1 MKKNNFKNNIPT
13 VEKASSLLQEM
24 DKYHYMRLDKLRQ
37 DCQYYLTYGQRNAK
51 HLEGMNL
58 DTHIEN
64 MWAEWRACRIEPEW
78 CTAIDIELFRRAM
91 SSETNGVTFIMQD
104 FKAEIWDWMTNEGII
119 GKDEGTDINKYLSSC
134 WFVEKILFEVAD
146 GEAYYVLWIG
156 GKLVDVFGL
165 EFIDEI
171 LNKQKAMINYITKGG
186 N

>member
-1 MKKNNFKNNIPT
+1 MKKSNFKNNIPT

-24 DKYHYMRLDKLRQ
+24 DKYHYMRLDKLKQ

-51 HLEGMNL
+51 HLEGKSL

-64 MWAEWRACRIEPEW
+64 MWDEWRACRIEPEW

-91 SSETNGVTFIMQD
+91 SSETNGMTFVMQD
-104 FKAEIWDWMTNEGII
+104 FKAEIWDWITNEGII
-119 GKDEGTDINKYLSSC
+119 GKDESTDINKYLSSC

-146 GEAYYVLWIG
+146 GEAYYILWIG
-156 GKLVDVFGL
+156 GKIADVFGL